1 MNDEITWVGHSW
13 NAESLAGREIDKKA
27 QTRTVVH
34 QHLSSVIVPM
44 TAPVEGSVVLDDAVE
59 IAVVVPTSRVCG
71 FDGSAGGTVRL
82 PNLIAVWVHADLKVN
97 LIVEHEE
104 CTWVRRRGPCTD
116 VLDHAC
122 TSGGSVGLPELC
134 TGAVG

>member
-1 MNDEITWVGHSW
+1 MNNKIARICCSRT
-13 NAESLAGREIDKKA
+13 AESGAGREVNKKA

-34 QHLSSVIVPM
+34 QHLSSVVVPR
-44 TAPVEGSVVLDDAVE
+44 TGPVEGSVVLDDAVE

-71 FDGSAGGTVRL
+71 FHGSAGGAVRL

-104 CTWVRRRGPCTD
+104 GAWVG
-116 VLDHAC
+116 
-122 TSGGSVGLPELC
+122 
-134 TGAVG
+134 